1 MEYDTR
7 HGRTF
12 AVMELEDKC
21 KPKRKRRQFE
31 PKWVKLPRHW
41 ITSLRSSK
49 SAKTYELAHIIL
61 WEAFKRQYVGGE
73 IILST
78 EVTDMPR
85 CTKLRAAKQLEELG
99 LIRLLPN
106 RRRALRVVPYIIT

>member
-49 SAKTYELAHIIL
+49 SAKNWHISFSGKPSNANM
-61 WEAFKRQYVGGE
+61 WVERSFY
-73 IILST
+73 
-78 EVTDMPR
+78 P
-85 CTKLRAAKQLEELG
+85 LR
-99 LIRLLPN
+99 
-106 RRRALRVVPYIIT
+106 